1 MLTETMT
8 PSEKVQKQIET
19 MAKIIEMRDC
29 EASTFIST
37 NSDQRSLAQ
46 GQFVFTLHP
55 YANPMLCVGYV
66 LQVRKKA
73 GLFGTDIVLIRVANQ
88 QIHEWENQ
96 GFFSMMPEQEALARS
111 VFEWLPEQE
120 DYSLGYRTCD
130 KVHKVGFLI
139 EEELS

>member
-1 MLTETMT
+1 MSIKTMT
-8 PSEKVQKQIET
+8 SSEKSQKQIEA

-29 EASTFIST
+29 DASTFVST
-37 NSDQRSLAQ
+37 TSDHRGLTK
-46 GQFVFTLHP
+46 GQFVFVLHP

-73 GLFGTDIVLIRVANQ
+73 GMFGTDIVLIRVANK

-96 GFFSMMPEQEALARS
+96 GYFTLMPEQEALARS

-139 EEELS
+139 EEEQS